1 MSEIRITVKGEAVP
15 QGRPRFVRATGRS
28 FDPPKSRAYKAKVK
42 AKARL
47 NAPSAPLERAVELSL
62 MIYRVPPKSA
72 SKRRREAML
81 AGEIRPTT
89 KPDVSNILKGV
100 EDALNGIVYKD
111 DSQIVQYGTVGKW
124 YAEEPRVEITVK
136 EI

>member
-1 MSEIRITVKGEAVP
+1 MEIHITVDGEAVP
-15 QGRPRFVRATGRS
+15 QGRPRFVRATGCS

-72 SKRRREAML
+72 SKRRRAAML

-89 KPDVSNILKGV
+89 KPDVSNVLKGI

-124 YAEEPRVEITVK
+124 YADRDYIVIEVREI
-136 EI
+136 